1 MTVMRPDNTTSNG
14 TTSSGLPS
22 NLAGWLFGLLLIGI
36 GVANLLLVHP
46 VPAIGYGLVS
56 LVYLPPVGAVLKGRF
71 GMSIPVVVKLALAIV
86 VVMFTLGV
94 SDLGD
99 MLD

>member
-1 MTVMRPDNTTSNG
+1 MKSHAAD
-14 TTSSGLPS
+14 
-22 NLAGWLFGLLLIGI
+22 WLFGIGLLAV

-46 VPAIGYGLVS
+46 VPALGYALVS
-56 LVYLPPVGAVLKGRF
+56 FVYLPPTRAFFQRATGFSIHPGAR
-71 GMSIPVVVKLALAIV
+71 IALAVV

-99 MLD
+99 MID

>member
-1 MTVMRPDNTTSNG
+1 M
-14 TTSSGLPS
+14 TSS
-22 NLAGWLFGLLLIGI
+22 LAAWLFGLLMLGI

-46 VPAIGYGLVS
+46 VPAAAYALVS
-56 LVYLPPVGAVLKGRF
+56 LVYFPPASAALKERF
-71 GMSIPVVVKLALAIV
+71 GLSIHPLVKIVLAVV

-99 MLD
+99 MIA

>member
-1 MTVMRPDNTTSNG
+1 MK
-14 TTSSGLPS
+14 SS
-22 NLAGWLFGLLLIGI
+22 LAGWLFGMVVLGI

-46 VPAIGYGLVS
+46 VPAAAYALVS
-56 LVYLPPVGAVLKGRF
+56 LVYFPPASAALKDRF
-71 GMSIPVVVKLALAIV
+71 GVSIHPLVKIILGIV

-99 MLD
+99 MID

>member
-1 MTVMRPDNTTSNG
+1 MK
-14 TTSSGLPS
+14 S
-22 NLAGWLFGLLLIGI
+22 NLAGWVFGLMVLGI
-36 GVANLLLVHP
+36 GVANLLWVHP
-46 VPAIGYGLVS
+46 VPAAAYTLVS
-56 LVYLPPVGAVLKGRF
+56 LVYLPPASAALKDKF
-71 GMSIPVVVKLALAIV
+71 GFSIPAVVKVILGVV

>member
-1 MTVMRPDNTTSNG
+1 M
-14 TTSSGLPS
+14 TSS
-22 NLAGWLFGLLLIGI
+22 LAGWLFGLLVLGT

-46 VPAIGYGLVS
+46 VPAAAYALVS
-56 LVYLPPVGAVLKGRF
+56 LVYLPPASAALKERF
-71 GMSIPVVVKLALAIV
+71 GLSIHPVVKIVLGVV

-99 MLD
+99 MIA

>member
-1 MTVMRPDNTTSNG
+1 M
-14 TTSSGLPS
+14 TSSV
-22 NLAGWLFGLLLIGI
+22 AGWLFGLLVLGT

-46 VPAIGYGLVS
+46 VPAAAYALVS
-56 LVYLPPVGAVLKGRF
+56 LVYFPPASAALKERF
-71 GMSIPVVVKLALAIV
+71 GLSIHPLVKIVLAVV

-99 MLD
+99 MID

>member
-1 MTVMRPDNTTSNG
+1 M
-14 TTSSGLPS
+14 TSSLV
-22 NLAGWLFGLLLIGI
+22 AWLFGLLVLGI

-46 VPAIGYGLVS
+46 VPAAVYALVS
-56 LVYLPPVGAVLKGRF
+56 LVYFPPASAALKERF
-71 GMSIPVVVKLALAIV
+71 GRSIHPLVKVVLGVV

-99 MLD
+99 MIA